1 MLKVV
6 IAGSIA
12 ILLFDAVGSLAS
24 RRWEFPY
31 SRLMVGSFLVYLLTG
46 FFVAAI
52 SHDEH
57 DWIHA
62 GIVVGLVEST
72 LGWAISWWIGSGRR
86 DIGDGSSAVVQ
97 VTLTIVAVVAIYGVF
112 GLAGAATGRRW
123 MGHRSVHAGQ

>member
-72 LGWAISWWIGSGRR
+72 LGWAISWRIGPGR
-86 DIGDGSSAVVQ
+86 SPTTP
-97 VTLTIVAVVAIYGVF
+97 VTRSRIVTTIIIVF
-112 GLAGAATGRRW
+112 ALGGFFAFVGALLHT
-123 MGHRSVHAGQ
+123 